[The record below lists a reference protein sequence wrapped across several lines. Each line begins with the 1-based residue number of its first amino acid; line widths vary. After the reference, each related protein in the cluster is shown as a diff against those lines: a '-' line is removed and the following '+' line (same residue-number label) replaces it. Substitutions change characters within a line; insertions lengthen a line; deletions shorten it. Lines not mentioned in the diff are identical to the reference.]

1 LASVSLATDLQ
12 LFEVFFKD
20 LLILELTM
28 FLPGAEVAGH
38 KSNMHKEMSRQDTFQ
53 EEEDQSLPHLAGKLL
68 LGGQHSTLGSFYP

>member
-1 LASVSLATDLQ
+1 
-12 LFEVFFKD
+12 
-20 LLILELTM
+20 M